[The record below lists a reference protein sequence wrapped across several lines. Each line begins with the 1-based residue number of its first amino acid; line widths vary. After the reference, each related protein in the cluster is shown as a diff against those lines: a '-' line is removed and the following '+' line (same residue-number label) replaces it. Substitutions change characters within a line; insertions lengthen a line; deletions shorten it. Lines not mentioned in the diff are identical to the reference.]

1 VNREIDFYCS
11 DLQTGSPAIGQQA
24 VAQFE
29 NESRQHA
36 GKFVKQDK
44 WFIYF
49 EKSQPVVDQLRTL
62 TGNINIKKLTH
73 GNQ

>member
-29 NESRQHA
+29 NVSRQHA

-49 EKSQPVVDQLRTL
+49 EKSQPVVDQK
-62 TGNINIKKLTH
+62 NINGQYKYQKTDSW
-73 GNQ
+73 